1 MSIVAVPFMGTG
13 FVMAVLTAVK
23 ILIVRIA
30 MKHGTAR
37 DVRIVLVMKPIYA
50 EDAAI
55 VTAVRLS
62 ARNVVKNVQNVQTG
76 FVMTAEN
83 VLNVWEIRIIVNIV
97 ICVLSAQA
105 AMFVYVR
112 KAAQTVL

>member
-1 MSIVAVPFMGTG
+1 MGTG
-13 FVMAVLTAVK
+13 FVMAVLIVVK

-30 MKHGTAR
+30 MTHGTAR
-37 DVRIVLVMKPIYA
+37 DARIVLVMKPIYV

-55 VTAVRLS
+55 VTAVRPS

-83 VLNVWEIRIIVNIV
+83 VLNAWEIRIIVNIV

-112 KAAQTVL
+112 KAVQIVP

>member
-30 MKHGTAR
+30 MKHGIVR
-37 DVRIVLVMKPIYA
+37 GVRIALIMKPIYV
-50 EDAAI
+50 EDAAS
-55 VTAVRLS
+55 VTAVRPS

-83 VLNVWEIRIIVNIV
+83 VLNV
-97 ICVLSAQA
+97 
-105 AMFVYVR
+105 
-112 KAAQTVL
+112 